1 MAVFT
6 EEVHIGDVAA
16 VSTVDVAWSLEKH
29 DKEKGLGRADCGLSK
44 RLSSRSV

>member
-6 EEVHIGDVAA
+6 EEVHVGDVAA

-29 DKEKGLGRADCGLSK
+29 DKEKSLRRADCGPRKPPSTK
-44 RLSSRSV
+44 SV